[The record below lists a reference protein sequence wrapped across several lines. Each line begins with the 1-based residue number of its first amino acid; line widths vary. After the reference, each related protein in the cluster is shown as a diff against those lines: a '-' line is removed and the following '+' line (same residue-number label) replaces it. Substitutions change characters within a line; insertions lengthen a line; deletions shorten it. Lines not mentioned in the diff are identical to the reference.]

1 MNRTLLD
8 MLAKASID
16 HPEDWDVYLDR
27 ALLAYRTS
35 VHCTTGATP
44 SRVLFDRELRLPVD
58 LMYGVPTDAQVRSAG
73 GVRAAPAQRFGAG
86 VRGGPKESLLEVA
99 ASYNERKPAGNNDA
113 KRLGKTGKP
122 TDLSTSLAIRCGCN
136 SPQRPNLGRTGTVRT
151 RPAISS

>member
-27 ALLAYRTS
+27 VLLAYRTS

-44 SRVLFDRELRLPVD
+44 SRVLFGRELRLPVD

-73 GVRAAPAQRFGAG
+73 EYVQHLRRD
-86 VRGGPKESLLEVA
+86 LE
-99 ASYNERKPAGNNDA
+99 R
-113 KRLGKTGKP
+113 
-122 TDLSTSLAIRCGCN
+122 
-136 SPQRPNLGRTGTVRT
+136 
-151 RPAISS
+151 